1 MPELSAGELAQACH
15 GQIVRG
21 DETTRVVSYG
31 IDSRRLQRDSA
42 FFAIT
47 SDRSDGH
54 RFLGEA
60 REAGALIGIVQH
72 VPDLENAPGVLIQV
86 EDTVAALADCARAMR
101 RRFSEAT
108 WIAITGSNG
117 KTTTKEMV
125 AAGLSAGFTVYR
137 TPGNFNN
144 HLGVPLTLLA
154 CPDDVEMIVLEIAM
168 SAPGEIAHL
177 TELVDPDIGLVTN
190 VRAAHLENFSSIED
204 IAAAK
209 GELFALMRDDAIAVV
224 NLDDAHVRVQATR
237 HVGPQVSFGHDV
249 GTDLRIEALDNRF
262 VPGAGLTVNH
272 DGRSFRMQLRIGG
285 GHAALNALAA
295 LSTVAAAGVDL
306 GGRRSIKKLV
316 EPDQGRGQVHD
327 LRRNIQLID
336 DCYNASPS
344 AMASVLETLRQSDP
358 RGRRVLIMGD
368 MLELGQL
375 GPALH
380 REVGKRCGASG
391 IGLLVTIGT
400 LSRGAAEAAR
410 RAGVPEVHH
419 HPDVDKATKSIV
431 EFLSDGDLIVVK
443 GSRSMHLERIVHRL
457 VEELAPHP
465 PQDAAPPVNP
475 EVDR

>member
-1 MPELSAGELAQACH
+1 MPELSAGDLAQACG

-21 DETTRVVSYG
+21 DESTRVVTYG
-31 IDSRRLQRDSA
+31 IDSRRLERESA

-47 SDRSDGH
+47 SERSDGH

-60 REAGALIGIVQH
+60 RAAGAVVGIVQH

-86 EDTVAALADCARAMR
+86 EDTVAALADCGRAMR
-101 RRFSEAT
+101 KRFSAAT

-125 AAGLSAGFTVYR
+125 AEGLTAGFRVYR

-154 CPDDVEMIVLEIAM
+154 CPDDIEMIVLEIAM
-168 SAPGEIAHL
+168 SAAGEIAHL
-177 TELVDPDIGLVTN
+177 TEIVDPDIGLVTN
-190 VRAAHLENFSSIED
+190 VRAAHLENFSSLED

-224 NLDDAHVRVQATR
+224 NQDDVHVRVQATR
-237 HVGPQVSFGHDV
+237 HIGPQVTFGHDV
-249 GTDLRIEALDNRF
+249 GTDLRLEALDNRF

-272 DGRSFRMQLRIGG
+272 NGRSMRLQLRIGG

-295 LSTVAAAGVDL
+295 LATIAAAGGDL
-306 GGRRSIKKLV
+306 EGAAQKIEQLR
-316 EPDQGRGQVHD
+316 PDKGRGQVHN
-327 LRRNIQLID
+327 LRRNIQVVD

-380 REVGKRCGASG
+380 REVGKRCGSSG
-391 IGLLVTIGT
+391 IGMLVTIGK

-419 HPDVDKATKSIV
+419 HPDVDKATQSIV

-443 GSRSMHLERIVHRL
+443 GSRSMHLERVVQRL
-457 VEELAPHP
+457 VEELAPHS
-465 PQDAAPPVNP
+465 APEGPAPVNH
-475 EVDR
+475 EVGQ